1 MNKNALEFFSRNR
14 VLIPYLG
21 YCLPKPLVDEYLKR
35 PTSAGDASRYVTFE
49 TFKALV
55 EKGDNNA
62 ETPR

>member
-1 MNKNALEFFSRNR
+1 MNKKALEFFSRNR

-21 YCLPKPLVDEYLKR
+21 YCLPKTLVNEYLNY
-35 PTSAGDASRYVTFE
+35 PHSDGDSSRYFAFE

-62 ETPR
+62 ETSR